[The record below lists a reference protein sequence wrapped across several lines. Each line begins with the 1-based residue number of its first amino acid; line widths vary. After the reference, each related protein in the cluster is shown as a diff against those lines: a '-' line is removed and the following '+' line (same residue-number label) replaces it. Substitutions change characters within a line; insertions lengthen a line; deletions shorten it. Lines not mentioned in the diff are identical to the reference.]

1 MKYKI
6 LSIIGIAVAI
16 LMTLAEGVLVFYNL
30 GCPEINLGGHTVE
43 RMPFSWGAIKT
54 LDWILLAIVMVW
66 YSLLIIPWIQY
77 FIGIYKKNSFIPT
90 LTGGG
95 SIASVGYTISNIA
108 MIVGA
113 SVWFIH
119 TGEPDELGYYLDFD
133 SWWRDLLMI
142 FMFFVSF
149 FYVPLSITVIV
160 RKHRWDRE
168 IVKPEHIWYWF
179 VTAIPFLLMA
189 FLVFDAWR

>member
-1 MKYKI
+1 MFKRWYMKYKI
-6 LSIIGIAVAI
+6 LSSIGIVVAI
-16 LMTLAEGVLVFYNL
+16 LMTLAEGALVFYNL
-30 GCPEINLGGHTVE
+30 GYSEINLGGHTVE
-43 RMPFSWGAIKT
+43 RMPFSWDAINT
-54 LDWILLAIVMVW
+54 RDWVLLAITMAW

-77 FIGIYKKNSFIPT
+77 FNGLRKKNCFIPT

-108 MIVGA
+108 LFVGA

-119 TGEPDELGYYLDFD
+119 TGEPNEWGCYTDFD
-133 SWWRDLLMI
+133 SWWRGLLRT

-160 RKHRWDRE
+160 RKNRWDRD
-168 IVKPEHIWYWF
+168 IQAG
-179 VTAIPFLLMA
+179 T
-189 FLVFDAWR
+189 

>member
-16 LMTLAEGVLVFYNL
+16 LMTLVEGILTFYNL
-30 GCPEINLGGHTVE
+30 GCSEINLGGHTVE

-54 LDWILLAIVMVW
+54 LDCILLAITMAW
-66 YSLLIIPWIQY
+66 YSSLIIPWIQY
-77 FIGIYKKNSFIPT
+77 FIGIHKKNCFIPT

-108 MIVGA
+108 MIIGA

-168 IVKPEHIWYWF
+168 IVKP
-179 VTAIPFLLMA
+179 
-189 FLVFDAWR
+189 

>member
-6 LSIIGIAVAI
+6 LSCIGIVVAI
-16 LMTLAEGVLVFYNL
+16 LMTLVEGALVFYNL

-43 RMPFSWGAIKT
+43 RMPFSWNAVKA
-54 LDWILLAIVMVW
+54 LDWVLLVIAMIW

-77 FIGIYKKNSFIPT
+77 FEGLRKKNCFIPT

-95 SIASVGYTISNIA
+95 SITSVGYTVSNIA

-142 FMFFVSF
+142 FMFFVSCC
-149 FYVPLSITVIV
+149 YVPLSITVIV
-160 RKHRWDRE
+160 RKNRWARE
-168 IVKPEHIWYWF
+168 IVKPEYIWYWF

>member
-6 LSIIGIAVAI
+6 LSCIGIVVAI
-16 LMTLAEGVLVFYNL
+16 LMTLVEGALVFYNL

-43 RMPFSWGAIKT
+43 RMPFSWNAVKA
-54 LDWILLAIVMVW
+54 LDWVLLVIAMIW

-77 FIGIYKKNSFIPT
+77 FEGLRKKNCFIPT

-95 SIASVGYTISNIA
+95 SITSVGYTVSNIA

-142 FMFFVSF
+142 FMFFVSCL
-149 FYVPLSITVIV
+149 YVPLSITVIV
-160 RKHRWDRE
+160 RKNRWARE
-168 IVKPEHIWYWF
+168 IVRPAHIWYWL